1 MRIRW
6 RNLEMPSRVTVDRTT
21 LTDSYGLFV
30 IEPFERGFGHTIGN
44 GLRRVLLS
52 ALEGVAIRWIK
63 IKGALHEFQ
72 AVDGVVEDVADILL
86 QLKQLRIRV
95 NTDGPVMLRIR
106 KSEKGVVTG
115 GDVKVEGD
123 AQIVNK
129 DLRIC
134 TLSKRTDFE
143 MEMEAVRGRGYV
155 TAEEHELGGGRYSDP
170 SGRKNAKDVDQEIG
184 KIWVDC
190 IFSPVLR
197 VKYATQDTRV
207 GKLTDY
213 DRLNLEIW
221 TDGSLRPEEALS
233 EASKIY
239 RKCLNPLVAFGALG
253 GELPAADPSRK
264 IAEAQGARDALNAK
278 PIVDLALSVRAG
290 NCLESEKIL
299 TVGELVSRSP
309 EELLAVRNFG
319 KNTLTEI
326 RQKLAELG
334 LKLKGDDAEISP
346 DAGAD
351 VSD

>member
-6 RNLEMPSRVTVDRTT
+6 RNIEMPSRVTVDRAT
-21 LTDSYGLFV
+21 LTDSYGLFS

-52 ALEGVAIRWIK
+52 VLEGVAVRSIK

-72 AVDGVVEDVADILL
+72 AVEGVVEDVADIVL
-86 QLKQLRIRV
+86 QIKQLRIRLGG
-95 NTDGPVMLRIR
+95 DGPVTLRIR
-106 KSEKGVVTG
+106 KSEKGPVTG
-115 GDVKVEGD
+115 ADVTAEGD
-123 AQIVNK
+123 AEIVNK
-129 DLRIC
+129 DLKIC
-134 TLSKRTDFE
+134 TLSKKVDFE
-143 MEMEAVRGRGYV
+143 LEMEAVKGRGYV

-170 SGRKNAKDVDQEIG
+170 NARKNAKDVDQEIG
-184 KIWVDC
+184 RIWIDS

-213 DRLNLEIW
+213 DRLNVEIW
-221 TDGSLRPEEALS
+221 TDGSVRPEEALA

-239 RKCLNPLVAFGALG
+239 RKCLNPLVSFGVLG
-253 GELPAADPSRK
+253 GELPAADPKRAAAVAAPS
-264 IAEAQGARDALNAK
+264 ADGLAGK
-278 PIVDLALSVRAG
+278 PIVDLALSVRAS
-290 NCLESEKIL
+290 NCLESERIT
-299 TVGELVSRSP
+299 TVGELVERSP
-309 EELLAVRNFG
+309 QDLLAVRNFG

-334 LKLKGDDAEISP
+334 LKLRGDSDDLSP

-351 VSD
+351 VDD

>member
-6 RNLEMPSRVTVDRTT
+6 RNLEMPSRVTVERTT
-21 LTDSYGLFV
+21 LTDSYGQFM

-52 ALEGVAIRWIK
+52 VLEGVAVRWVK

-72 AVDGVVEDVADILL
+72 AVEGVVEDVADIVL
-86 QLKQLRIRV
+86 QVKQLRVRLGG
-95 NTDGPVMLRIR
+95 DGPAILRIR
-106 KSEKGVVTG
+106 KSEKGVVTA
-115 GDVKVEGD
+115 GDIKVEGD
-123 AQIVNK
+123 ATIVNP

-134 TLSKRTDFE
+134 TLSKKTDFE
-143 MEMEAVRGRGYV
+143 MEMEAVRGRGYM
-155 TAEEHELGGGRYSDP
+155 TAEDHEVGGGRYSDP

-184 KIWVDC
+184 KIWVDS

-197 VKYATQDTRV
+197 VKYVTQDTRV

-213 DRLNLEIW
+213 DRLVMEIW
-221 TDGSLRPEEALS
+221 TDGSIRPEEALA

-239 RKCLNPLVAFGALG
+239 RKCLNPLVSFGALG
-253 GELPAADPSRK
+253 GELPASDGVK
-264 IAEAQGARDALNAK
+264 AEVGSDRASEALLSK
-278 PIVDLALSVRAG
+278 PIVDLALSVRAS
-290 NCLESEKIL
+290 NCLESEKIT
-299 TVGELVSRSP
+299 TVGELIARSP
-309 EELLAVRNFG
+309 EDLLAVRNFG

-334 LKLKGDDAEISP
+334 MKLRGDDAEVSP

-351 VSD
+351 VAD

>member
-6 RNLEMPSRVTVDRTT
+6 RNLEMPSRVTVDRAT
-21 LTDSYGLFV
+21 LTDSYGLFT

-52 ALEGVAIRWIK
+52 SLEGVAVRWVK

-86 QLKQLRIRV
+86 QLKQLRIRLGG
-95 NTDGPVMLRIR
+95 DGPATLRIR
-106 KSEKGVVTG
+106 KSEKGLVTG
-115 GDVKVEGD
+115 ADVVAEGD

-134 TLSKRTDFE
+134 TLSKRADLD
-143 MEMEAVRGRGYV
+143 MEMEVVRGRGYV

-184 KIWVDC
+184 KIWVDS

-253 GELPAADPSRK
+253 GELPASDPARK
-264 IAEAQGARDALNAK
+264 PVDGAGGREALLAK
-278 PIVDLALSVRAG
+278 PVVDLALSVRAG
-290 NCLESEKIL
+290 NCLESERIL
-299 TVGELVSRSP
+299 TVGELVAKSP
-309 EELLAVRNFG
+309 EELLSVRNFG

-334 LKLKGDDAEISP
+334 LRLKDDDAEISP